1 MQVAGAIITPVA
13 SSDFLDY
20 VSKQSGQRIL
30 DCYQCG
36 KCSAGCPTA
45 YDMDLTPRQMIR
57 AIQLGLKEEALKSST
72 IWMCVSCQTCSV
84 RCPVQ
89 IDIAKAIE
97 AVRLLAVA
105 EKFPAADKNVRLYH
119 QVFLKSVEFTGRLY
133 EMGLSVAFNMLSF
146 HPLTG
151 IDILPTMLRKGKLA
165 LLPVFKGTGEV
176 EAIFAKLKR

>member
-1 MQVAGAIITPVA
+1 MQMVGAITPVA

-20 VSKQSGQRIL
+20 VSRQSGQRIM

-105 EKFPAADKNVRLYH
+105 EKVVPAEKNVSLYH
-119 QVFLKSVEFTGRLY
+119 KVFLKSIEFTGRLY
-133 EMGLSVAFNMLSF
+133 EMGLSVGYNMLSR
-146 HPLTG
+146 HPFNG
-151 IDILPTMLRKGKLA
+151 MDILPAMLRKGKLA
-165 LLPVFKGTGEV
+165 LLPAFKGTAEV
-176 EAIFAKLKR
+176 EAIFSRLKR